1 MPKLVSGYHQGLN
14 NPPSKP
20 LNASRLASLLP
31 PLPSRSRQ
39 QHTYE
44 SHHRSSCCT
53 NLDARFGDVEST
65 TDSGFAKAKMDEVL
79 MKQVGARGNKRSS
92 TAEPKEPMPTAHA
105 SLTRQDVAGTY
116 DELIQSVSSYV
127 KEYMSHYDPSHDYN
141 HIQRVHRLALLILD
155 KESQSDPAA
164 RPQYDKTLLTLGA
177 LLHDVG
183 DRKYLLPGQDS
194 TTLVRD
200 VLLER
205 GCPAD
210 LADRVQDL
218 VLHVSFS
225 SEKKDPQKVLDK
237 IASIPELAIVQDADR
252 LDAIG
257 AVGIAR
263 CFTFGGAKMSAR
275 GLSGCVDHFEEKL
288 ELLEGMMKTG
298 TGRQLA
304 RERTERLKVFRG
316 WWESETLG
324 LS

>member
-1 MPKLVSGYHQGLN
+1 
-14 NPPSKP
+14 
-20 LNASRLASLLP
+20 
-31 PLPSRSRQ
+31 
-39 QHTYE
+39 
-44 SHHRSSCCT
+44 
-53 NLDARFGDVEST
+53 
-65 TDSGFAKAKMDEVL
+65 
-79 MKQVGARGNKRSS
+79 MKQVGARAKRTSS
-92 TAEPKEPMPTAHA
+92 MGEPKDPMPTTKA
-105 SLTRQDVAGTY
+105 SFTAQNGTVNY
-116 DELIQSVSSYV
+116 EQLIQSVSSYV
-127 KEYMSHYDPSHDYN
+127 EEYMSHYDPSHDYN
-141 HIQRVHRLALLILD
+141 HIQRVHRLALLILE
-155 KESQSDPAA
+155 KESQSEAAA
-164 RPQYDKTLLTLGA
+164 RPQYNQTLLTLGA

-210 LADRVQDL
+210 LADKVQDL

-237 IASIPELAIVQDADR
+237 IAAIPELAIVQDADR

-288 ELLEGMMKTG
+288 ELLESMMKTG
-298 TGRQLA
+298 TGTQLA

-316 WWESETLG
+316 WWESETQG

>member
-1 MPKLVSGYHQGLN
+1 
-14 NPPSKP
+14 
-20 LNASRLASLLP
+20 
-31 PLPSRSRQ
+31 
-39 QHTYE
+39 
-44 SHHRSSCCT
+44 
-53 NLDARFGDVEST
+53 
-65 TDSGFAKAKMDEVL
+65 MDEVL
-79 MKQVGARGNKRSS
+79 MKQVGARGKKTSS
-92 TAEPKEPMPTAHA
+92 TAEPTEPIPTANG
-105 SLTRQDVAGTY
+105 SLTSQNVTGTY
-116 DELIQSVSSYV
+116 EELIKSVSSYV

-141 HIQRVHRLALLILD
+141 HIQRVHHLALLILD
-155 KESQSDPAA
+155 KESQSEPAA
-164 RPQYDKTLLTLGA
+164 KSPYDKTLLTLGA

-183 DRKYLLPGQDS
+183 DHKYLLPGQDS

>member
-1 MPKLVSGYHQGLN
+1 
-14 NPPSKP
+14 
-20 LNASRLASLLP
+20 
-31 PLPSRSRQ
+31 
-39 QHTYE
+39 
-44 SHHRSSCCT
+44 
-53 NLDARFGDVEST
+53 
-65 TDSGFAKAKMDEVL
+65 
-79 MKQVGARGNKRSS
+79 MKQVGARGKKTPSVGGPN
-92 TAEPKEPMPTAHA
+92 EINPTANG
-105 SLTRQDVAGTY
+105 SLAGQDGILGY
-116 DELIQSVSSYV
+116 EELIQSVSSYV
-127 KEYMSHYDPSHDYN
+127 EEYMSQYDPSHDYN

-155 KESQSDPAA
+155 KESQAEAGA
-164 RPQYDKTLLTLGA
+164 RPQYNKTLVTLGA

-194 TTLVRD
+194 ATLVRD

-210 LADRVQDL
+210 LADAVQDL

-237 IASIPELAIVQDADR
+237 IASVPELAIVQDADR

-263 CFTFGGAKMSAR
+263 CFTFGGAKMSGR
-275 GLSGCVDHFEEKL
+275 GLGGCVDHFVEKL

-316 WWESETLG
+316 WWESETSG